1 MDPINQFVTSLQAAV
16 NTSLQNNLV
25 VLINLIPNMIA
36 AFVLI
41 IIGWLVGV
49 AISKILEKIFH
60 AMNLE
65 SILANYHVSD
75 ALGKIRIS
83 KVIVKLTEYYIIL
96 VFLQAAISLVG
107 LGTITDFLSSLLGY
121 APILVGATIL
131 FVFAAVIGEL
141 VKEKIVA
148 LEPKSRL
155 AKYVGVGAKLAIV
168 FMGMMVGLS
177 TLGFDV
183 SIVTLTFVTLLQGII
198 YGIAL
203 AVGIAFGL
211 GGQEA
216 AKDFIRK
223 AREKTKI

>member
-1 MDPINQFVTSLQAAV
+1 MDPVNQFVTSLQAAV

-25 VLINLIPNMIA
+25 SLITLIPNIIA

-60 AMNLE
+60 AINLE
-65 SILANYHVSD
+65 SVLANYHVSD

-107 LGTITDFLSSLLGY
+107 LGTITDFLNSLLSY

-141 VKEKIVA
+141 VKEKVVA

-155 AKYVGVGAKLAIV
+155 AKYVGMGVKLAIV

-183 SIVTLTFVTLLQGII
+183 SIVTLTFVTLLQGLI

-211 GGQEA
+211 GGQDA
-216 AKDFIRK
+216 AKDFVKK